1 MLSLFVT
8 AIAIRLKKLE
18 LLKSQDF
25 LISGIVDCYQV
36 FLFCCHD
43 ETIVFMDKVLMCSVL
58 FVIVCANAT
67 SLSAWLR

>member
-8 AIAIRLKKLE
+8 AIAIVLKKLE

-25 LISGIVDCYQV
+25 LISGIVNCYQV

-43 ETIVFMDKVLMCSVL
+43 ETIVFMDKVLMCPVL

>member
-1 MLSLFVT
+1 MLSLFFT
-8 AIAIRLKKLE
+8 AIAIVLKKLE

-43 ETIVFMDKVLMCSVL
+43 ETIVFMDKVPMCFVL